1 MAPNRASSRRKQAL
15 EQSWPD
21 GPLEFQHPK
30 LVDRPPSGAGWTHEV
45 KLDGY
50 RMQAHVR
57 GGRARLF
64 TRNGHDWT
72 DRLPTVALMAGELDD
87 CILDAE
93 LCLLDDDGYSS
104 FSGLRAAMGRG
115 KDAALTLLAFDVLWR
130 GQDDLRGYS
139 LKTRKAVMD
148 ELLAGQEHL
157 EDHLRAMQPVPVAGG
172 GQPLLDAACALKWEG
187 IVSKRL
193 DAPYR
198 AGRGE
203 AWVKS
208 KCRPSETVVVGGWV
222 SNGITL
228 QKLLVGLPEPGGGLR
243 YVGSLK
249 SGFGRER
256 RLTQRLRALE
266 APASPFS
273 TGGPR
278 KTSDTHW
285 THPTLRAEVEM
296 AEFTA
301 SGQMRQATFKGFRDD
316 LNAGD
321 DRAG

>member
-1 MAPNRASSRRKQAL
+1 MAATGRKQAL
-15 EQSWPD
+15 EQSWPI

-30 LVDRPPSGAGWTHEV
+30 LIDKPPISSGWTHEV
-45 KLDGY
+45 KFDGY

-57 GGRARLF
+57 RGRARLF

-72 DRLPTVALMAGELDD
+72 DRLPTVALVVSELED
-87 CILDAE
+87 CIVDAE
-93 LCLLDDDGYSS
+93 LCLLDDEGYSS
-104 FSGLRAAMGRG
+104 FSGLRTAMGRG

-130 GQDDLRGYS
+130 GQDDMRGYS
-139 LKTRKAVMD
+139 LKTRKAVLD
-148 ELLAGQEHL
+148 ELLDGQEHL
-157 EDHLRAMQPVPVAGG
+157 ADHLRAIQPIPVAGG
-172 GQPLLDAACALKWEG
+172 GRQLLDAACALKWEG

-193 DAPYR
+193 DSPYR

-208 KCRPSETVVVGGWV
+208 KCRPSDTVVVGGWV

-228 QKLLVGLPEPGGGLR
+228 QKLLVGVPEPGGGLR

-249 SGFGRER
+249 SGLGREQG
-256 RLTQRLRALE
+256 LMQRLRALE
-266 APASPFS
+266 ATVSPF
-273 TGGPR
+273 TEGPR

-285 THPTLRAEVEM
+285 TRPLLRAEVEL

-316 LNAGD
+316 LSEGD
-321 DRAG
+321 GQG